1 MGTAEYLIV
10 LGACV
15 LITLPLEL
23 GARVYRRPRRL
34 LLTVL
39 PVAMIFLVWDALAIA
54 AGAWDYD
61 SAFITGVHLPGAI
74 PVEEALF
81 FVIIPTCAI
90 LTFEAVKTTS
100 VLLAKR
106 RTHRNPAKS
115 RAAR

>member
-23 GARVYRRPRRL
+23 RARVYRRPSRL
-34 LLTVL
+34 VLTVL
-39 PVAMIFLVWDALAIA
+39 PVSVLFLVWDALAIA
-54 AGAWDYD
+54 AGAWNFDP
-61 SAFITGVHLPGAI
+61 AFITGIRLPGGI

-100 VLLAKR
+100 ALLAR
-106 RTHRNPAKS
+106 LRTHKNRVKS